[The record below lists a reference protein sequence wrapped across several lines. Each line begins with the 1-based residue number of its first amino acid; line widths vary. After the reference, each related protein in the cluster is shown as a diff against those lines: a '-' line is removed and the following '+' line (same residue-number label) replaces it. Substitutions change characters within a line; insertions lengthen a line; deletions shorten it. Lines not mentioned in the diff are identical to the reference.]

1 MDARVKAL
9 PDGERRVTRRA
20 DIPTRTDK
28 PSKFGL
34 DTSAMQQLGSLAAD
48 ESISLLRQKASV
60 NYNDDFYTFFSFLL
74 FLFHFIFR
82 FFPFHPA
89 IFVLRFPF
97 LCFFH
102 VSSYQKHL
110 RSVEWSQFTYLEKK
124 VSDLKSLFRCNHC
137 SWKAKGN
144 MVHLR
149 EHLQVHYRHMYE
161 QLAASVDLGR
171 GNCNA
176 GSREKANATA
186 ILTSSSAV
194 HSHRMSG

>member
-1 MDARVKAL
+1 MDARVKYL

-82 FFPFHPA
+82 VFSRS
-89 IFVLRFPF
+89 ILSF
-97 LCFFH
+97 LCYAFLSFP
-102 VSSYQKHL
+102 
-110 RSVEWSQFTYLEKK
+110 
-124 VSDLKSLFRCNHC
+124 LFP
-137 SWKAKGN
+137 
-144 MVHLR
+144 
-149 EHLQVHYRHMYE
+149 
-161 QLAASVDLGR
+161 
-171 GNCNA
+171 
-176 GSREKANATA
+176 SRFLLPNNSTFC
-186 ILTSSSAV
+186 
-194 HSHRMSG
+194 

>member
-1 MDARVKAL
+1 MDARVKDL

-82 FFPFHPA
+82 FFPFHPVL
-89 IFVLRFPF
+89 FVLRF
-97 LCFFH
+97 
-102 VSSYQKHL
+102 
-110 RSVEWSQFTYLEKK
+110 
-124 VSDLKSLFRCNHC
+124 SLFSFVSFTFPLTKQFYVLLSGR
-137 SWKAKGN
+137 SSLISRRK
-144 MVHLR
+144 
-149 EHLQVHYRHMYE
+149 
-161 QLAASVDLGR
+161 SV
-171 GNCNA
+171 
-176 GSREKANATA
+176 T
-186 ILTSSSAV
+186 
-194 HSHRMSG
+194 

>member
-1 MDARVKAL
+1 MDARVKDL

-82 FFPFHPA
+82 FFPFHPVL
-89 IFVLRFPF
+89 FVLRFPF
-97 LCFFH
+97 LSFTFLLTKQFYVLFCGR
-102 VSSYQKHL
+102 SSLISRRK
-110 RSVEWSQFTYLEKK
+110 SVT
-124 VSDLKSLFRCNHC
+124 
-137 SWKAKGN
+137 
-144 MVHLR
+144 
-149 EHLQVHYRHMYE
+149 
-161 QLAASVDLGR
+161 
-171 GNCNA
+171 
-176 GSREKANATA
+176 
-186 ILTSSSAV
+186 
-194 HSHRMSG
+194 

>member
-1 MDARVKAL
+1 MDARVKDL

-82 FFPFHPA
+82 VSSLPSCPFCVTLFFPLFPS
-89 IFVLRFPF
+89 RFLLP
-97 LCFFH
+97 
-102 VSSYQKHL
+102 K
-110 RSVEWSQFTYLEKK
+110 
-124 VSDLKSLFRCNHC
+124 
-137 SWKAKGN
+137 
-144 MVHLR
+144 
-149 EHLQVHYRHMYE
+149 
-161 QLAASVDLGR
+161 
-171 GNCNA
+171 
-176 GSREKANATA
+176 
-186 ILTSSSAV
+186 TSAFC
-194 HSHRMSG
+194 